1 MYKVTLIVYIHS
13 NRSGYVNWKEAKCLF
28 TYSRLNLKKFKV
40 DKCKHQ
46 PRGGNRGIL
55 YKVTAITKNMN
66 YAKLL
71 EEYSYI
77 NPFGTYLDG
86 SKLKVV
92 KLNSSPKLFL

>member
-1 MYKVTLIVYIHS
+1 M
-13 NRSGYVNWKEAKCLF
+13 
-28 TYSRLNLKKFKV
+28 
-40 DKCKHQ
+40 
-46 PRGGNRGIL
+46 
-55 YKVTAITKNMN
+55 YKVTAITENMN